1 VTTLGKYADLPLPDD
16 WLTVLRRLQPL
27 NIQLKR
33 PKTPPLG
40 ELLDCAAKPLNK
52 RERSVIFLR
61 FGQDQTL
68 EQIGDL
74 FDITRERIRQIEK
87 KAIKKIRALSPKFM
101 ATLHE
106 HIKKTERSGFFVADL
121 ASGQSHYFPDA
132 TGEELWR
139 CCFEIYVRATD
150 KSVVTQPLNSG
161 GWVCYFPK
169 RIRTKILTRYLD
181 KKCRFISLE
190 DAAQHLDIEIYDLV
204 HGWSL
209 FEGVYLTTGG
219 LLGSHSWT
227 ILPFVEAIAWEL
239 AEAGFTEWHFSE
251 MAKALQ
257 FVYPNRFSDMNNR
270 NVAAALSRKD
280 TTAFQFAGQKGQW
293 QLRAFG
299 DGYDNNK
306 EAIIAVLKESG
317 TALHY
322 KMIYQRLQRP
332 VRLETVYALLDRD
345 DDFRSY
351 GDGIYGLTDLSSSC
365 QQKQITAV
373 KTTGEET
380 NVVDL
385 ILNMLQGTGHPL
397 EVSGSNDEDDNL
409 IEEQTQEEVVLS
421 HKENDNIHAEVTDQR
436 AVASQELY
444 TSSKLIDDSKVQTV
458 NVEVSDWQQSNTLEA
473 QEKPPQEYDITQRI
487 LKVMTMANRPMRIRE
502 IAKVLEE
509 NHDTILYNLRHELQG
524 DVINDY
530 ADRWYIVSK

>member
-1 VTTLGKYADLPLPDD
+1 MTTLGKYADLPLPDN
-16 WLTVLRRLQPL
+16 WLPVLKRLKPL

-40 ELLDCAAKPLNK
+40 ELLDCAAKPLNE

-61 FGQDQTL
+61 FGQGQTL
-68 EQIGDL
+68 EQVGDS
-74 FDITRERIRQIEK
+74 FDITRERTRQIEK
-87 KAIKKIRALSPKFM
+87 GAIKKIRALSPKFID
-101 ATLHE
+101 ALHE
-106 HIKKTERSGFFVADL
+106 YINKTERSGFFVADL
-121 ASGQSHYFPDA
+121 ASDQSHYFPDA
-132 TGEELWR
+132 TAEELWR

-150 KSVVTQPLNSG
+150 QSVVTQPLNSG

-169 RIRTKILTRYLD
+169 RTRTKTLTRYLD
-181 KKCRFISLE
+181 KKRRFISLE
-190 DAAQHLDIEIYDLV
+190 DAAQYLDIEIYDLV

-209 FEGVYLTTGG
+209 FEGIYLTAGG

-227 ILPFVEAIAWEL
+227 ILPFAEAIAWEL

-293 QLRAFG
+293 QLRAVG
-299 DGYDNNK
+299 DGFDNNK
-306 EAIIAVLKESG
+306 EAIIAVLQEAG

-322 KMIYQRLQRP
+322 TTIHKRLQRP
-332 VRLETVYALLDRD
+332 VRSATVYALLDRD

-351 GDGIYGLTDLSSSC
+351 GDGIYGLTELPLSRH
-365 QQKQITAV
+365 QKQITV
-373 KTTGEET
+373 VETSDKET

-397 EVSGSNDEDDNL
+397 EVSDDYGKDDRL
-409 IEEQTQEEVVLS
+409 FEQQTQEEVVLF
-421 HKENDNIHAEVTDQR
+421 HEENDNIHAEVTDQGT
-436 AVASQELY
+436 VASQELY
-444 TSSKLIDDSKVQTV
+444 TTSKFIDDSKVQTV
-458 NVEVSDWQQSNTLEA
+458 NVEVGDWRQSNTKKLPENS
-473 QEKPPQEYDITQRI
+473 QQKHDITQRI
-487 LKVMTMANRPMRIRE
+487 LKVMTMANRPLRIRE
-502 IAKVLEE
+502 IAKILKE
-509 NHDTILYNLRHELQG
+509 NHDTILYSLRNELQE

-530 ADRWYIVSK
+530 ADRWYIASK